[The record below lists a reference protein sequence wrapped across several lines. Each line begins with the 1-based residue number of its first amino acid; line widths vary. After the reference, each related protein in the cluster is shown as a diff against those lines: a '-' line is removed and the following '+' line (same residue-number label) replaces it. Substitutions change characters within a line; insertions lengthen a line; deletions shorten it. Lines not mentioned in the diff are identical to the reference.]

1 MERQENKYKYGQ
13 LEQYKEYLELGH
25 IKRKMVIVNVILIF
39 VVGALVYF
47 GLSKTV
53 DGGLVYPIALL
64 VGVIILLNMGFYNI
78 QQDLYN
84 NLKLAMFMTIIGL
97 YVAANILIFN
107 FRTPSVFTALFFV
120 YAIVSIYQ
128 DLKGMILSSTFLFL
142 SGFLIVLQYPNIF
155 STTLTDNPQLIYVQ
169 LFLLVFV
176 LLLTLSSYIL
186 VKRKMFFYNQLASIK
201 ESEIRNMILLE
212 EVELINTKKEKD
224 LSGYYKNIDDFNKA
238 LSKKIGV
245 PDLLGRRLEI
255 IKELKTKKPNE
266 LLDKYPDYTLE
277 ELQELS
283 LLEFEVEKKMQH
295 LAIKASKSLDIQ
307 VTKKEIFSESQFKSF
322 KHINDSKY
330 TQIISF
336 AVFYTLLKIDKPY
349 LKKLDEK
356 LVRDMLYNSE
366 FYYRI
371 DPDVMDV
378 YFNNSEVF
386 DTIVNDY
393 LKGGW

>member
-13 LEQYKEYLELGH
+13 LEQFKEYLELGH
-25 IKRKMVIVNVILIF
+25 IKRKMVVVNIILVF
-39 VVGALVYF
+39 VVIALLYF
-47 GLSKTV
+47 GLSNTV
-53 DGGLVYPIALL
+53 DGSLTYPIALL
-64 VGVIILLNMGFYNI
+64 VGVILILNVGFYNI
-78 QQDLYN
+78 QEDLYN

-120 YAIVSIYQ
+120 YAVISIYQ
-128 DLKGMILSSTFLFL
+128 DLKGMILSSSLLFL
-142 SGFLIVLQYPNIF
+142 SGFLIVFRYPNIF
-155 STTLTDNPQLIYVQ
+155 STTLVDNPQLIYVQ
-169 LFLLVFV
+169 LFLLIFV

-212 EVELINTKKEKD
+212 EVELIHTKKQKN
-224 LSGYYKNIDDFNKA
+224 LSGYYDSIDAFNKE

-245 PDLLGRRLEI
+245 ADLLGRRLEI
-255 IKELKTKKPNE
+255 IKELKTKKPTE
-266 LLDKYPDYTLE
+266 LVEKYPDYTLE
-277 ELQELS
+277 ELQDIEI
-283 LLEFEVEKKMQH
+283 LEFEVRKKMQQIA
-295 LAIKASKSLDIQ
+295 LKASKSFGIE
-307 VTKKEIFSESQFKSF
+307 VNKKEIFSESQFKSF

-349 LKKLDEK
+349 LKKLDESVVK
-356 LVRDMLYNSE
+356 DMLYNSE

-371 DPDVMDV
+371 DPDVMDI

>member
-25 IKRKMVIVNVILIF
+25 IKRKMVIVNIILVF
-39 VVGALVYF
+39 VVGALLFF

-53 DGGLVYPIALL
+53 DGSFVYPIALL
-64 VGVIILLNMGFYNI
+64 VGVVILLNLGFYNI
-78 QQDLYN
+78 ESDLYN
-84 NLKLAMFMTIIGL
+84 NLKLAMFTTIIGL
-97 YVAANILIFN
+97 YVGANVLIFN
-107 FRTPSVFTALFFV
+107 FRTPSVFTSLFFV
-120 YAIVSIYQ
+120 YAVASIYQ

-142 SGFLIVLQYPNIF
+142 SGFLIVFQYPNIF
-155 STTLTDNPQLIYVQ
+155 STGLTDNPQLIYVQ
-169 LFLLVFV
+169 LFLLIFV

-212 EVELINTKKEKD
+212 EVERINTKKKKD
-224 LSGYYKNIDDFNKA
+224 FSVYYEHIDAFNKA

-245 PDLLGRRLEI
+245 PDLLGRRLKI
-255 IKELKTKKPNE
+255 IKELKAKKPNE

-277 ELQELS
+277 ELQELAM
-283 LLEFEVEKKMQH
+283 LEFEVEKKMQY
-295 LAIKASKSLDIQ
+295 LAIKASKSTD
-307 VTKKEIFSESQFKSF
+307 VEVSKKEIFSESQFKSF
-322 KHINDSKY
+322 KHLNDSKY

-356 LVRDMLYNSE
+356 LVKDMLYNSE

-371 DPDVMDV
+371 DPDVMDI
-378 YFNNSEVF
+378 YINNSEVF